1 LPENARAESNFA
13 LLRPTLTRMVAT
25 MKALICLTAGLL
37 LVISSS
43 SRAAAQVS
51 YGAQQ
56 YAEQQQAEERWR
68 KLSSKVDELE
78 QTQEV
83 LRKRIT
89 TLEEENRDLRSE
101 VLKNSGA
108 GVSPEEFQRVI
119 KQLTDKLKELDDKRV
134 ADNKAIIEQV
144 RQSIKDMKPGVATA
158 PPNRTPSVPDPSDPL
173 PGTQEGY
180 THVMREGQTISGVV
194 QAFRAQGVNTSIKA
208 ILDANPKINP
218 NRLRPGTEIFIPK
231 PK

>member
-1 LPENARAESNFA
+1 
-13 LLRPTLTRMVAT
+13 MVAT
-25 MKALICLTAGLL
+25 MKTLIRLATGLL
-37 LVISSS
+37 LMITAS
-43 SRAAAQVS
+43 SRATAQVS

-68 KLSSKVDELE
+68 KLSSRVEELE

-89 TLEEENRDLRSE
+89 TLEEENRTLRSD
-101 VLKNSGA
+101 VVKNSSA
-108 GVSPEEFQRVI
+108 GVSPEEFQRVV

-134 ADNKAIIEQV
+134 ADNKAIVEQV
-144 RQSIKDMKPGVATA
+144 KQSIKDLKPGVTTA
-158 PPNRTPSVPDPSDPL
+158 APSGNRTQTVPDASEPL
-173 PGTQEGY
+173 PATQEGY
-180 THVMREGQTISGVV
+180 THIVQEGQSIWAIVR
-194 QAFRAQGVNTSIKA
+194 AFKAQGVNTSEKA